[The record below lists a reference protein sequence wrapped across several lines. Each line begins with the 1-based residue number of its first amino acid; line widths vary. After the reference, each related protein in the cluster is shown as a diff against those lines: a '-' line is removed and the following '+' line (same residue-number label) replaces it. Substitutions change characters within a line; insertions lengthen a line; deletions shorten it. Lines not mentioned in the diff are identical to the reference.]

1 MDATVDRATETE
13 VPALEIRRKFSVP
26 REQVYAAWTDAV
38 ALAEWMGPQGVRVR
52 VDGLEVRP
60 GGRYHFTFLAEEG
73 DLPLGGEFI
82 EVVENE
88 RLVFS
93 WCWEAG
99 EIAGVETVVE
109 LTFAEADGGT
119 EMILNH
125 RKLPTETAAEKHTE
139 GWTGCLA
146 CLADYLGQ

>member
-1 MDATVDRATETE
+1 MDTTVDRAAETE
-13 VPALEIRRKFSVP
+13 VPALEIRQRFSVP
-26 REQVYAAWTDAV
+26 RERVYKAWTDAQ

-52 VDGLEVRP
+52 VDELEVRP

-73 DLPLGGEFI
+73 DHPLGGEFI
-82 EVVENE
+82 EVVKNE

-99 EIAGVETVVE
+99 DIAGVETVVE
-109 LTFAEADGGT
+109 LTFTEVDGGT
-119 EMILNH
+119 ELILDH
-125 RKLPTETAAEKHTE
+125 RKLPTAAALEKHTE

-146 CLADYLGQ
+146 CLSEYLGG